1 MSRAVLVSGQSKYC
15 IECLF
20 IQVQLPTSK
29 EASSHDVY
37 FFCLVFRLIS
47 PSLTA
52 EWALVICNYETS
64 YDVQI
69 ALVNCRMSHQA
80 PECAIACTVSILLGW
95 PGSAIIID
103 LRVCPI
109 TTKHMLTGR
118 HKRTTLLELLT
129 WSATLLQSA
138 EVQYHALGHLPVPR
152 FAGCS
157 RVD

>member
-1 MSRAVLVSGQSKYC
+1 MPRAVLVSGQSKYG

-47 PSLTA
+47 PSLTT
-52 EWALVICNYETS
+52 EWALVICKYETS

-69 ALVNCRMSHQA
+69 PLVNCRMSHQA
-80 PECAIACTVSILLGW
+80 PECAIACTV
-95 PGSAIIID
+95 
-103 LRVCPI
+103 
-109 TTKHMLTGR
+109 
-118 HKRTTLLELLT
+118 
-129 WSATLLQSA
+129 LQSA
-138 EVQYHALGHLPVPR
+138 EVQYYALGYLPVPR
-152 FAGCS
+152 FAGSS

>member
-1 MSRAVLVSGQSKYC
+1 MPRAVLLSGQIVYG
-15 IECLF
+15 IECPF

-29 EASSHDVY
+29 EASSHDV
-37 FFCLVFRLIS
+37 
-47 PSLTA
+47 
-52 EWALVICNYETS
+52 
-64 YDVQI
+64 QI
-69 ALVNCRMSHQA
+69 PLVNGRMSHQA

-109 TTKHMLTGR
+109 TTKHMVTGR

-138 EVQYHALGHLPVPR
+138 EVRYHALGYLPVPR
-152 FAGCS
+152 FAGSS
-157 RVD
+157 RVDQSALPLQVNGPKLRERCDSGRRPQ